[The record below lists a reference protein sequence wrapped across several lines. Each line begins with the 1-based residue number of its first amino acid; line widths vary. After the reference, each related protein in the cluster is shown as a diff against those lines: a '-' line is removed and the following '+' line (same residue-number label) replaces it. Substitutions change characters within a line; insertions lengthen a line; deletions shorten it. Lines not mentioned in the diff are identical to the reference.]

1 MDVYVHEP
9 QVQLN
14 KQHARRKLPDRAEAA
29 KAFLKGGHK
38 RAAFDIAAVDEK
50 VLHIAVGT
58 ADFGFSDIAVDAH
71 AGELIFH
78 RQHG

>member
-1 MDVYVHEP
+1 MDVHVHQP

-14 KQHARRKLPDRAEAA
+14 KQHARWKPPDRAEAA
-29 KAFLKGGHK
+29 EAFFERSHE
-38 RAAFDIAAVDEK
+38 RAALDIAAVDEE

-58 ADFGFSDIAVDAH
+58 ADFGLADIAVDAH
-71 AGELIFH
+71 AGKFIIH